1 MKPSNRIESALP
13 ADYDAIASIYNEYIA
28 LGNAT
33 MEEELKTAQHIE
45 KWVQKFHDRE
55 RLYVLRDDENV
66 VIGWGII
73 KRYSDRDGYRFS
85 CETAVYLTQ
94 SELGKGYGTLMKLF
108 LIDRCKEMDYHHL
121 VAKIFATNTA
131 SIEYNRKLGYEIV
144 GRQKEIGFKNGTWMD
159 IVIMGLTLD

>member
-1 MKPSNRIESALP
+1 M
-13 ADYDAIASIYNEYIA
+13 
-28 LGNAT
+28 
-33 MEEELKTAQHIE
+33 
-45 KWVQKFHDRE
+45 QKFHDRE

-73 KRYSDRDGYRFS
+73 KRYSDRDGYRFA

-94 SELGKGYGTLMKLF
+94 PELGKGYGTLMKLF